1 VNLPPDAAL
10 FARILA
16 KTNEYLDF
24 PSVVG
29 HETPYL
35 DHIARDFEALGCT
48 VERPRNLCVVRLG
61 QGEAA
66 GSDRPVYLAH
76 VDRHGAVTAEDGAE
90 VYAAHAVKN
99 IKYGGASSP
108 SAEFAETISKRYAG
122 EEMFAYD
129 RKTGGR
135 IAYGD
140 VTGAKLDAE
149 SRLIF
154 TLKDMPALPPGTP
167 LAFARKLDRSQA
179 GYVTGQLDNPVS
191 AAALRVAAEF
201 GLTGTIVF
209 TAEEEIGRSATHFLE
224 WAEASGLKPGRD
236 LIVLDTTPFDDGAAA
251 LAGAVILRRRDA
263 TARFDPEAVRRLETA
278 ASGGGAPIIF
288 KDSFIERENDSRARR
303 GQTPKSMGLT
313 ELGRIALD
321 SDGRYTGA
329 TLQVPTFNYHSNN
342 ESTTP
347 RALTAFV
354 RTLAAVGSAS

>member
-1 VNLPPDAAL
+1 MSLPPDAAL

-35 DHIARDFEALGCT
+35 DHLARDFEALGAG

-61 QGEAA
+61 EQAGGE
-66 GSDRPVYLAH
+66 GPVYLAH
-76 VDRHGAVTAEDGAE
+76 VDRHGAVTAEDGAP

-99 IKYGGASSP
+99 SKYGDATSP
-108 SAEFAETISKRYAG
+108 SADFAEAISRRYAG

-129 RKTGGR
+129 RRTGGR

-140 VTGAKLDAE
+140 VTGAKLDADN
-149 SRLIF
+149 RLVL

-167 LAFARKLDRSQA
+167 LAFARKLDRSQV

-201 GLTGTIVF
+201 GLKGTIVF
-209 TAEEEIGRSATHFLE
+209 TAEEEIGRSAEHFLT
-224 WAEASGLKPGRD
+224 WAQAGGIKPGRE

-278 ASGGGAPIIF
+278 ASGSGAPIIF
-288 KDSFIERENDSRARR
+288 KDSFIERENDARARR

-313 ELGRIALD
+313 ELGRIARD

-354 RTLAAVGSAS
+354 RTLSKVAAS

>member
-1 VNLPPDAAL
+1 VSLPADAPL
-10 FARILA
+10 FARLLA

-35 DHIARDFEALGCT
+35 DHLARDFEALGAR
-48 VERPRNLCVVRLG
+48 VERPRNLCIVRLG
-61 QGEAA
+61 DGGA
-66 GSDRPVYLAH
+66 GPVFLAH
-76 VDRHGAVTAEDGAE
+76 VDRHGAVTAEDGAP

-99 IKYGGASSP
+99 TKYGDAAAP
-108 SAEFAETISKRYAG
+108 SADFAETVSRRYAG

-140 VTGAKLDAE
+140 VTGAMIDAAG
-149 SRLIF
+149 RLVF
-154 TLKDMPALPPGTP
+154 TLKEMPPLEPGAP

-179 GYVTGQLDNPVS
+179 GYVSGQLDNPVS
-191 AAALRVAAEF
+191 AAALRIAAEF
-201 GLTGTIVF
+201 GLKGTIVF
-209 TAEEEIGRSATHFLE
+209 TAEEEIGRSAEHFLG
-224 WAEASGLKPGRD
+224 WAAGVGLAPGAE
-236 LIVLDTTPFDDGAAA
+236 LVVLDTTPFDDGAAA

-263 TARFDPEAVRRLETA
+263 TASFDPEAVRRLERA
-278 ASGGGAPIIF
+278 ASSSGAPIIF
-288 KDSFIERENDSRARR
+288 KDSFIERENDARLRR
-303 GQTPKSMGLT
+303 GQTAKSMGLT
-313 ELGRIALD
+313 ELGRIARD

-329 TLQVPTFNYHSNN
+329 TLQVPTFNYYANN

-354 RTLAAVGSAS
+354 KTLLALAS

>member
-1 VNLPPDAAL
+1 MSLPADGAL

-35 DHIARDFEALGCT
+35 DHLARDFTALGAE

-61 QGEAA
+61 GARD
-66 GSDRPVYLAH
+66 GPVFLAH
-76 VDRHGAVTAEDGAE
+76 VDRHGAVTAEDGAA

-99 IKYGGASSP
+99 TKYGDASTP
-108 SAEFAETISKRYAG
+108 SADFAGTISKRYAG

-140 VTGAKLDAE
+140 VTGATLDGE
-149 SRLIF
+149 GRLVL
-154 TLKDMPALPPGTP
+154 TLKDMPKLEPGTP
-167 LAFARKLDRSQA
+167 IAFARTLDRSQA

-191 AAALRVAAEF
+191 AAALRIAAEF
-201 GLTGTIVF
+201 GLRGTIAF
-209 TAEEEIGRSATHFLE
+209 TAEEEIGRSATHFLS
-224 WAEASGLKPGRD
+224 WAQGGGVAPGRE
-236 LIVLDTTPFDDGAAA
+236 LVVLDTTPFDDGAAA
-251 LAGAVILRRRDA
+251 LAGAVVLRRRDA
-263 TARFDPEAVRRLETA
+263 TASFDAEAVRRLERA

-288 KDSFIERENDSRARR
+288 KDSFIERENDARARR
-303 GQTPKSMGLT
+303 GQPPKSMGLT
-313 ELGRIALD
+313 ELGRIARD
-321 SDGRYTGA
+321 SDGAYTGA
-329 TLQVPTFNYHSNN
+329 TLQIPTFNYHSNN

-354 RTLAAVGSAS
+354 RTLAGVGA

>member
-1 VNLPPDAAL
+1 MNLPADGAL

-35 DHIARDFEALGCT
+35 DHLARDFEALGAA

-61 QGEAA
+61 APLG
-66 GSDRPVYLAH
+66 GDGPVFLAH
-76 VDRHGAVTAEDGAE
+76 VDRHGAVTAEDGAP

-99 IKYGGASSP
+99 TKYGDASSP
-108 SAEFAETISKRYAG
+108 SAEFADTISKRYAG

-140 VTGAKLDAE
+140 VTGAKLDADG
-149 SRLIF
+149 RLVLA
-154 TLKDMPALPPGTP
+154 LKDMPALEPGTP
-167 LAFARKLDRSQA
+167 IAFARSLDRSQA

-201 GLTGTIVF
+201 GLRGTIVF
-209 TAEEEIGRSATHFLE
+209 TAEEEIGRSAEHFLG
-224 WAEASGLKPGRD
+224 WAQSGGVKPGRE
-236 LIVLDTTPFDDGAAA
+236 LVVLDTTPFDDGAAA

-263 TARFDPEAVRRLETA
+263 TARFDPDAVQRLETA
-278 ASGGGAPIIF
+278 ASSGGAPIIF
-288 KDSFIERENDSRARR
+288 KDSFIERENDARARR
-303 GQTPKSMGLT
+303 GQPSKSMGLT
-313 ELGRIALD
+313 ELGRIARD
-321 SDGRYTGA
+321 SDGRFTGA

-354 RTLAAVGSAS
+354 RTLALVGA